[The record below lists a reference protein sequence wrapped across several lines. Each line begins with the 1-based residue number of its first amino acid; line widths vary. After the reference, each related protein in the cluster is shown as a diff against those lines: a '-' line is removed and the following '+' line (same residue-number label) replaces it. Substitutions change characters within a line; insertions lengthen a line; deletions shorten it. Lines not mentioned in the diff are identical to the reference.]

1 MVYTGFIFLFLAVH
15 YSFFLFRIFKGLGK
29 LIKKT
34 NGNFNGLV
42 TLIIPFRNESEKI
55 LQNLESIQ
63 NQNFADERLEVIYI
77 NDNSDDGCEILL
89 KNAITKKN
97 IRIINAESNGKRAH
111 KKAAIIEGL
120 KEVKG
125 EIIVSTDSDCFHG
138 KNWLKTLINYFD
150 EETAFVSGPVEFV
163 DDNTFFA
170 GLQRLEFA
178 GLIFTGA
185 GLIGAGTPVI
195 CNAANLAYRKK
206 IFEEV
211 GGFSDNMSLSSG
223 DDELLMQKITSL
235 KKYKIKFCPEMDAM
249 VFTEPNSGLKQ
260 LMNQRKRWASKGL
273 HYKSKGLIFT
283 LVLIFLF
290 YLGLLI
296 QPLLGM
302 FISRFF
308 FLTFAVSLLLKMFCE
323 FIIIV
328 KGSKILGMKGL
339 IKYFIPAE
347 IFHVPYIVISAIGG
361 AAGGYKWR
369 GRTVK
374 R

>member
-1 MVYTGFIFLFLAVH
+1 VVYAGFVFLFLAVY
-15 YSFFLFRIFKGLGK
+15 YSFFLIRIFSGLKK
-29 LIKKT
+29 LKIAET
-34 NGNFNGLV
+34 GNFNGLV

-55 LQNLESIQ
+55 LRNLESIQ
-63 NQNFADERLEVIYI
+63 NQNFPDERLEVIYI
-77 NDNSDDGCEILL
+77 NDNSNDGGEILL
-89 KNAITKKN
+89 EKAITKKN
-97 IRIINAESNGKRAH
+97 IRIINAESDGKRAH
-111 KKAAIIEGL
+111 KKTAILEGL
-120 KEVKG
+120 KEAKG
-125 EIIVSTDSDCFHG
+125 EIIVSTDSDCLHG

-211 GGFSDNMSLSSG
+211 GGFSDNMGISSG
-223 DDELLMQKITSL
+223 DDELLMQKIASH
-235 KKYKIKFCPEMDAM
+235 KKYKIKFCPEKDSM
-249 VFTEPNSGLKQ
+249 VFTEPNSGLNQ

-273 HYKSKGLIFT
+273 HYKDKGLIFT
-283 LVLIFLF
+283 LTLIFLF

-296 QPLLGM
+296 QPFLGL
-302 FISRFF
+302 FISKFF
-308 FLTFAVSLLLKMFCE
+308 FLTFAVSLLIKMFFE
-323 FIIIV
+323 FLIIS
-328 KGSKILGMKGL
+328 KGSKILGIKGL

-347 IFHVPYIVISAIGG
+347 IFQVPYIVISAIGG

-369 GRTVK
+369 GRTIK